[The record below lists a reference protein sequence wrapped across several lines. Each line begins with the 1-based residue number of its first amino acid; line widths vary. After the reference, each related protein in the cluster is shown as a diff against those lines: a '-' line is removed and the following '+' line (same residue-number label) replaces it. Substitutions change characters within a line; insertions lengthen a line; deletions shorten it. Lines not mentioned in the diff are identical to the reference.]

1 MAEKNLTVAPNTM
14 EKIVSL
20 CKRRGFV
27 FPSSEI
33 YGGIGGFWDFGPL
46 GVEMKNN
53 IKYWWWQSMVRQRD
67 DVFGLDSTIIHN
79 PKVWE
84 ASGHTLSFT
93 DPLREC
99 KSCHLRFRADHI
111 KGDRCPE
118 CGGELTAVKQFN
130 LMFETYVGSS
140 KQTANKAYLRPET
153 CQGIFI
159 NFTNVVN
166 TVQPKLPFGIAQ
178 IGKGFRN
185 EITLGNFIF
194 RDREFEMMELEYF
207 VRPEEDEK
215 WFEYWLKERFNWY
228 LDLGLQKKNL
238 RFFEH
243 PKESL
248 AHYSKRTV
256 DIEYQFP
263 FSAKSGNDDGS
274 WAELE
279 GIANRTD
286 FDLKNHSQFSGKD
299 LRFQDENGKKFYP
312 FVIEPSVGVERIFLA
327 LLLEAYREEKD
338 KEGVRVVLSLNPK
351 IAPIKIGVFPL
362 LANKP
367 DLVKKAK
374 EIFNDLKKCFH
385 TAWDDIGNIGKRYRR
400 QDEIGTPWCVTVDFD
415 TLKEGTV
422 TVRDR
427 DTMKQE
433 RLKIDKLKDF
443 FQTQLL

>member
-1 MAEKNLTVAPNTM
+1 MPDLKTNSNEM

-46 GVEMKNN
+46 GVEMKKN
-53 IKYWWWQSMVRQRD
+53 IKDWWWQSIVQQRE

-99 KSCHLRFRADHI
+99 KSCHLRFRADHL
-111 KGDRCPE
+111 KKEKCPE
-118 CGGELTAVKQFN
+118 CGGRLTEVKQFN
-130 LMFETYVGSS
+130 LMFETYVGPS
-140 KQTANKAYLRPET
+140 KETANKAYLRPET

-159 NFTNVVN
+159 NFLNILN
-166 TVQPKLPFGIAQ
+166 TVQPKIPFGIAQ

-194 RDREFEMMELEYF
+194 RDREFEMMELEFF
-207 VRPEEDEK
+207 VKPGEDEK
-215 WFEYWLKERFNWY
+215 WFEYWLKERYNWY
-228 LDLGLQKKNL
+228 LDLGIAKENL

-243 PKESL
+243 PQKSL

-256 DIEYQFP
+256 DIEYKFP
-263 FSAKSGNDDGS
+263 FGWS
-274 WAELE
+274 ELE

-286 FDLKNHSQFSGKD
+286 FDLKNHSKFSGKD
-299 LRFQDENGKKFYP
+299 LSFQDEKGEKFYP
-312 FVIEPSVGVERIFLA
+312 FVIEPSVGVERIVLA
-327 LLLEAYREEKD
+327 LLVESLKEEKE
-338 KEGVRVVLSLNPK
+338 KGGIRLFLSLHPK
-351 IAPIKIGVFPL
+351 LAPIKVAVFPL

-367 DLVKKAK
+367 ELVKKAK
-374 EIFNDLKKCFH
+374 EIYDDLKKCFNV
-385 TAWDDIGNIGKRYRR
+385 AWDDIGNIGKRYRR
-400 QDEIGTPWCVTVDFD
+400 QDEIGTPWCITVDFE
-415 TLKEGTV
+415 TLKDKTV

-443 FQTQLL
+443 FQTNLI